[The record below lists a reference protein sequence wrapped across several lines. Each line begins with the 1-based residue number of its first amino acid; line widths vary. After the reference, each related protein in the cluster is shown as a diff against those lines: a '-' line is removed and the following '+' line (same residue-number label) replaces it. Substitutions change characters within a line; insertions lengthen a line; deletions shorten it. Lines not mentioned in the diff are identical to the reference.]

1 MPLRWINPDEG
12 AHLLDAH
19 LLLQGLWPVAD
30 FSSRQPFYVALL
42 ALFVG
47 IGGRHLWVGRL
58 LPLFS
63 SLATAA
69 VLYFFCNM
77 LFDKR
82 TGKIAAILWLF
93 LPLNLV
99 WSTVVKT
106 EPLTILLGLVSM
118 YLLAKSLKE
127 GRPALLVISGAAAAL
142 AFYVRQPALYL
153 PLSAAIFL
161 FFNPKPLKNVAL
173 YAAGYLAVVAAVFA
187 VFSLRMTPVEILFSQ
202 LNPTTLILS
211 RLFHLLGKAPEAL
224 RIADEGGFRILS
236 QSPDETLLAW
246 RHALSF
252 SALILLPAIGILI
265 RPPFCRSPINV
276 RLFSGIWMGVVT
288 ALYLFQSAHRGYYSQ
303 YFTEALP
310 PLVLLTA
317 CAFND
322 DDLWSLGSFKKIT
335 SIAVAVFMVLAVGA
349 KICSLYSF
357 NLIKSYLIIAVVMT
371 AIILYFVRY
380 YGIHSGSFNKT
391 TAGYGLILLILL
403 LETAGMKLQWGSE
416 SFVLFI
422 FNIGFIFILILVAN
436 EAPLLNLSL
445 FGFFLTAFTSGMVLG
460 PRYESVWS
468 TQTLKE
474 CTTVLRREASKDDQV
489 LSGAGIWTFEAG
501 LRPFLNSPHPTE
513 FQLKKRADFER
524 IFLAKPPSFIIVD
537 GYTERKFNRY
547 WEFLQERMA
556 IDYERI
562 ATLTGSKSIVQV
574 YRYRGAGK
582 PLPDLISEVRL

>member
-47 IGGRHLWVGRL
+47 IGGRHFWIGRL
-58 LPLFS
+58 LPMFS

-69 VLYFFCNM
+69 VLYFFCKM

-82 TGKIAAILWLF
+82 TGKIAAVLWLF
-93 LPLNLV
+93 LPLNLI
-99 WSTVVKT
+99 WATVVKT

-118 YLLAKSLKE
+118 YLLAKNLKE

-252 SALILLPAIGILI
+252 SALVLLPAMGVLI
-265 RPPFCRSPINV
+265 RPSFRRSPINV
-276 RLFSGIWMGVVT
+276 RLFCGIWMGVVT

-310 PLVLLTA
+310 PLVILTA
-317 CAFND
+317 RAFND
-322 DDLWSLGSFKKIT
+322 NGLWKLGSFKKLMG
-335 SIAVAVFMVLAVGA
+335 IAVAVFMLLAVGA
-349 KICSLYSF
+349 KICSLYSL
-357 NLIKSYLIIAVVMT
+357 NLIKSYLIIAVVLA
-371 AIILYFVRY
+371 AIVFYFVRHHRIY
-380 YGIHSGSFNKT
+380 SGSFKKT
-391 TAGYGLILLILL
+391 TAVYGLILLILL
-403 LETAGMKLQWGSE
+403 LEAAGREMQWNSE
-416 SFVLFI
+416 SFMIYIFNMVFI
-422 FNIGFIFILILVAN
+422 FALILIAN

-445 FGFFLTAFTSGMVLG
+445 FGFFLTAITSGMVLG

-468 TQTLKE
+468 PQTLKE
-474 CTTVLRREASKDDQV
+474 CTAVLRREGSKDDQV

-524 IFLAKPPSFIIVD
+524 IFLAKPPAFIVVD

-547 WEFLQERMA
+547 WDFLQERMA
-556 IDYERI
+556 IDYERV
-562 ATLTGSKSIVQV
+562 AGFTDSKYPVQV
-574 YRYRGAGK
+574 YRYRGNGK
-582 PLPDLISEVRL
+582 PLPALISGVLH